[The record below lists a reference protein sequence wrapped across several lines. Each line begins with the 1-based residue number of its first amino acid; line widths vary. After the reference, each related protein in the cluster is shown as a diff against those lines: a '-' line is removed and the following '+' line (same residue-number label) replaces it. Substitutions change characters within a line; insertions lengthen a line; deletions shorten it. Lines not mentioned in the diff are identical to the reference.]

1 MFFRVCMVDR
11 GNIRVDTLL
20 LFLPSFLDC
29 EITIFGHV
37 QQDEF
42 LWDFYR
48 VSARRNGIIHSWTKR
63 NSMGR

>member
-42 LWDFYR
+42 LCFQGLCAEEWDY
-48 VSARRNGIIHSWTKR
+48 T
-63 NSMGR
+63 